1 MGTGTTPLQQL
12 GDTNQI
18 YFFSLRMD
26 NDDKYRFLRAEDFDI
41 WHRRMGDISSRC
53 LEILSKEDGNCLSF
67 LMKMGRHATCCAIG
81 ENAQQAHLKKA
92 TYDAGP
98 PVLLTFSD
106 LMRSITPEAL
116 GGYIYACKGTDS
128 AKRRRGINLLKNK
141 NDAVASL
148 KTIQSGGRNPVDR
161 ASSAFA
167 QTSKGSTPAR
177 SSRTTVSRRES
188 CTSTLLSRHRDR
200 RVSRNA
206 MGGHWQGWCDAS
218 SRTPVYLNFCGE
230 NSYRPRH
237 NWPTGF
243 RTWD

>member
-1 MGTGTTPLQQL
+1 MAASPTRTATRITWNSPESIGAVAIFNEAKPRLEMGTGTTPLQQL
-12 GDTNQI
+12 EDTNQI

-81 ENAQQAHLKKA
+81 ENAQQAHPKKA

-116 GGYIYACKGTDS
+116 GGYIYACKGTVS

-167 QTSKGSTPAR
+167 QTRAGGY
-177 SSRTTVSRRES
+177 SSQE
-188 CTSTLLSRHRDR
+188 LL
-200 RVSRNA
+200 A
-206 MGGHWQGWCDAS
+206 GKLW
-218 SRTPVYLNFCGE
+218 
-230 NSYRPRH
+230 RPRAESESH
-237 NWPTGF
+237 TTTPPQPHP
-243 RTWD
+243 